1 MVSQP
6 EDGVMK
12 SVVWGR
18 IGLWGLILFLPAPIL
33 IVAAASFSD
42 AGYIRFPPGALSL
55 RWYAEFLSDPRWLE
69 GLMVSLGLAAAGA
82 VVSTLSAFMAALV
95 VVRGDRRWT
104 GLFETAVLMP
114 ILFPHAALGIAML
127 ALMSMFRIY
136 GTFAGLL
143 LAHCIITLPYAY
155 RPIAVSLRKLDPS
168 MVEASLSLGA
178 RHWSTFWRVTV
189 PLVRPGLVTALLFS
203 FILSF
208 DEVTVT
214 MFLVGPD
221 VTTLPVQ
228 IYSFIQESGTPVVA
242 AISTTL
248 VLFTMVMILLIER
261 LVGVQFF
268 VEPDRA
274 R

>member
-1 MVSQP
+1 M
-6 EDGVMK
+6 M
-12 SVVWGR
+12 SVAWSRVA
-18 IGLWGLILFLPAPIL
+18 LWCLIFLLPAPIL
-33 IVAAASFSD
+33 IVVVSSFSEV
-42 AGYIRFPPGALSL
+42 GYIRFPPGALSL

-69 GLMVSLGLAAAGA
+69 GLMISLGLAAAGA

-95 VVRGDRRWT
+95 VVRSNRRFANV
-104 GLFETAVLMP
+104 FETAVLMP
-114 ILFPHAALGIAML
+114 ILFPHAALGVAML
-127 ALMSMFRIY
+127 ALLSMFKIY

-143 LAHCIITLPYAY
+143 LVHCIITLPYAY
-155 RPIAVSLRKLDPS
+155 RPISVSLRKLDPS
-168 MVEASLSLGA
+168 MEEASLSLGA
-178 RHWSTFWRVTV
+178 RNWQTFWRVTV
-189 PLVRPGLVTALLFS
+189 PLVRPGVITALLFS

-214 MFLVGPD
+214 MFLVGPH

-248 VLFTMVMILLIER
+248 VLFTMLMILLLER
-261 LVGVQFF
+261 IVGLQFF
-268 VEPDRA
+268 VEPDRP